1 MDRSRPRRGRWCP
14 RRP

>member
-14 RRP
+14 RPR